1 MNPALKGLSVTDMM
15 ILLQRELFGEDWHH
29 IFADGLTKNFD
40 SFEIERVDK
49 TEDNKDQGN
58 TKGLSGFVKDP
69 ELTLME
75 WKRYQ
80 RLTFHERL
88 HILKKFT
95 KEGSSIK
102 QICSEY
108 CINVETIK
116 RIINEFRNHKVR
128 WNNPLP
134 KTCRQMKASQKLI
147 EEVAEFCK
155 TSDHPFVTGDL
166 SIFIKNK
173 WRVNI
178 PTHVIRETM
187 KKELR
192 LSFKKGKSRPFKLDF
207 IKQNYTKS
215 LFAVK
220 IIKKLDKFSTLINI
234 DETLFSRQTKITH
247 SWLLK
252 GKEWTVKNIWS
263 SNSWSVI
270 TAITSTGSVYALCFC
285 CSITGKIFAEFLKEL
300 NKFIKNKLLISSKDW
315 LIFMDNASTH
325 RSSIVKEVIKQEKLN
340 VAFIPAYSPEL
351 APIEKY
357 FSLLKKTT
365 IKETQGSF
373 INWKNEKSLNEI
385 DKSIQKIPSIV
396 VVHIWRHLMHELRN
410 ILDFIFNL
418 I

>member
-1 MNPALKGLSVTDMM
+1 MKLSQVDLKKKRQLEEEAIQPKAIDEQGGIIIDMNPALKGLSVTDMM

-49 TEDNKDQGN
+49 TDDNKDQGN

-75 WKRYQ
+75 RKRYQ

-88 HILKKFT
+88 HIFKKFT
-95 KEGSSIK
+95 KEGSIIK

-173 WRVNI
+173 
-178 PTHVIRETM
+178 
-187 KKELR
+187 
-192 LSFKKGKSRPFKLDF
+192 
-207 IKQNYTKS
+207 
-215 LFAVK
+215 
-220 IIKKLDKFSTLINI
+220 
-234 DETLFSRQTKITH
+234 
-247 SWLLK
+247 
-252 GKEWTVKNIWS
+252 
-263 SNSWSVI
+263 
-270 TAITSTGSVYALCFC
+270 
-285 CSITGKIFAEFLKEL
+285 
-300 NKFIKNKLLISSKDW
+300 
-315 LIFMDNASTH
+315 
-325 RSSIVKEVIKQEKLN
+325 
-340 VAFIPAYSPEL
+340 
-351 APIEKY
+351 
-357 FSLLKKTT
+357 
-365 IKETQGSF
+365 
-373 INWKNEKSLNEI
+373 
-385 DKSIQKIPSIV
+385 
-396 VVHIWRHLMHELRN
+396 
-410 ILDFIFNL
+410 
-418 I
+418 